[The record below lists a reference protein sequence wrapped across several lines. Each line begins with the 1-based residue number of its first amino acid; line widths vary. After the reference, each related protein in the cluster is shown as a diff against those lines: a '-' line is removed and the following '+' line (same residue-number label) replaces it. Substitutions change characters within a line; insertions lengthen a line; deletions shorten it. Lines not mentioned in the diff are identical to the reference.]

1 LKLIVVPKSGWWEIN
16 YNTYVNSVVNYKWY
30 YLSVEKLYGTRR
42 KERDYVIIV
51 SKQKRVYRGDGT
63 MALTINKDMT
73 GHDIKELVD
82 KTIAEMN

>member
-1 LKLIVVPKSGWWEIN
+1 M
-16 YNTYVNSVVNYKWY
+16 
-30 YLSVEKLYGTRR
+30 EKFHGTKR
-42 KERDYVIIV
+42 KERDYVIII

>member
-1 LKLIVVPKSGWWEIN
+1 
-16 YNTYVNSVVNYKWY
+16 
-30 YLSVEKLYGTRR
+30 
-42 KERDYVIIV
+42 
-51 SKQKRVYRGDGT
+51 